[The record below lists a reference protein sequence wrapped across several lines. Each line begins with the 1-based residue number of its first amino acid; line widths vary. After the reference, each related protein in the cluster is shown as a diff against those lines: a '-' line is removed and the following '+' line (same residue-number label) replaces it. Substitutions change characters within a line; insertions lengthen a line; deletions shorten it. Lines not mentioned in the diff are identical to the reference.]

1 MQRSTVA
8 TAGLFF
14 AWLGHDA
21 EELGTMRET
30 SRKVF
35 SRLPERVRLPVD
47 WREHG
52 LPQRHV
58 AVGMSTM
65 GLLVAAA
72 SAQGYRTGGRSA
84 FYQTV
89 LLGFGLHGIGH
100 LGMAVAMRGYTAGL
114 GTSPT
119 VVIPFWLGATRYL
132 NARGVPARRSVLMAA
147 LSIPVSLW
155 ASHGVAYALTR
166 RRAEAVQS
174 WPDAS
179 REVLEVTN

>member
-1 MQRSTVA
+1 MERSTVA

-14 AWLGHDA
+14 AWLGHDV
-21 EELGTMRET
+21 EEFATMRGT
-30 SRKVF
+30 SRKIF
-35 SRLPERVRLPVD
+35 SRVPERLPVPVE

-52 LPQRHV
+52 LPQRHI
-58 AVGMSTM
+58 AIGMSTM
-65 GLLVAAA
+65 GLLMATA
-72 SAQGYRTGGRSA
+72 SADGYRTGGRSA

-100 LGMAVAMRGYTAGL
+100 LGMAVAMRGYAAGVV
-114 GTSPT
+114 TSPT

-132 NARGVPARRSVLMAA
+132 NAHDVPARRSILLAA

-155 ASHGVAYALTR
+155 ASHAVAYALTR

-174 WPDAS
+174 
-179 REVLEVTN
+179 